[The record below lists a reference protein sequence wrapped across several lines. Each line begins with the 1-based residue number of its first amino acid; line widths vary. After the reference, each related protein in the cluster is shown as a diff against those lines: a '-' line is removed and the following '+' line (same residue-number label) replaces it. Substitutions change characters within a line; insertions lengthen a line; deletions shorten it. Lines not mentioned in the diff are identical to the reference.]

1 MTSGNIH
8 RRTWVALISSMIVSF
23 SLAGHAANLAS
34 SDIDAVREKIS
45 ECWYVDPNAT
55 FTKDMIVDVRTAL
68 SPDGSVSSAEVVDK
82 TRAMNDANYRKFALA
97 AVRAVK
103 TCSPLPMPAGQY
115 DMWKV
120 TTFHFDP
127 TGMQ

>member
-1 MTSGNIH
+1 MMAGIID
-8 RRTWVALISSMIVSF
+8 RRSWGILISSMIVSF
-23 SLAGHAANLAS
+23 SLVGHAAGLAS
-34 SDIDAVREKIS
+34 SDIDAARNKIT

-55 FTKDMIVDVRTAL
+55 FTKDMIVDVRTTM
-68 SPDGSVSSAEVVDK
+68 SPDGSVLSAEVVDK
-82 TRAMNDANYRKFALA
+82 ARAMNDTNYRKFALA

-103 TCSPLPMPAGQY
+103 TCSPLPMPAGKY

-127 TGMQ
+127 MGAP

>member
-1 MTSGNIH
+1 MMAGMISRWSLGIL
-8 RRTWVALISSMIVSF
+8 VGSLIALSF
-23 SLAGHAANLAS
+23 LAAHSAGSASPDIHAARN
-34 SDIDAVREKIS
+34 KIYG
-45 ECWYVDPNAT
+45 CWYVDPNAT
-55 FTKDMIVDVRTAL
+55 FTKDMIVDVRTTL
-68 SPDGSVSSAEVVDK
+68 SPDGSVFSAEVVDK
-82 TRAMNDANYRKFALA
+82 ARAMNDANYRKFAVA

-127 TGMQ
+127 MGAP